1 MESVGWGGAEA
12 GVGGGG
18 GGRGAVGLAGLGA
31 GMVTT
36 RGGLGG
42 PVWSTS
48 PSGSPLSD
56 SRRSR
61 SGTGSPRDLSPPI
74 LAELAEMNL
83 GELAKRPDAG
93 GTVGR
98 RLPVRAN
105 FFPIRL
111 RRGDL
116 LVSQYHVDI
125 EHGGSARKL
134 EREEKRMIFWSVVA
148 AHPGLLGNPYALAYD
163 GSHLLFSTAKLEL
176 NGTRLEAAVSLVR
189 DAREASLCSVSFHSV
204 GPVPM
209 QLDRLGSAALGH
221 KVLTPIQIMDL
232 VFRQA
237 SSCPL
242 IEGSA
247 KFYPWKSSVF
257 RIPSGP
263 GEALDL
269 GGGVEMWTGFYSSV
283 HLSVS
288 RPILNLDVSHSAF
301 YKARCWMVAF
311 MVDVLNEKLAGSHLY
326 QLRNIKADTVLSRAE
341 WRALSEAVKGLRV
354 RVEHQGGAARVYR
367 INCLEGPADELSFNL
382 DSEGGKAMTVASYFG
397 ERYGPLAFPR
407 LPCLHVGHPQR
418 HIYFPIE
425 VCTLDFPKKLNK
437 KLSEKQTSAVIRAAA
452 VDAVKRADKICGLAR
467 EAGLARDP
475 FLDSF
480 GLAVGPQMMEMEAR
494 VLPTPLIQLGSGA
507 TVAPSQGVWGTDGQT
522 LLRPALCQ
530 SYALLA
536 LVPQREQAVL
546 QKFCD
551 ALWRKSQQL
560 GMGLPHWPDL
570 VKFGRSREELG
581 QLFQEILAEYGRSGR
596 RCQLV
601 LIVMPAK
608 SQETYMVA
616 KEASDLNFGI
626 MSQCL
631 LMKTVAKPSPATCAN
646 ILLKLNA
653 KLGGINWR
661 AVMPGPPGEGLGM
674 GLGSGEPWLVCGVD
688 VTHPSLLEERDGMPS
703 VAAIV
708 SNLDLLPT
716 AFGANV
722 KVQSRSRE
730 SVVYL
735 LDAVRERLVHF
746 YKATQQKPSRILVF
760 RDGVSEGQ
768 FSEVL
773 REEMQGIR
781 TACLMLSPDYRPP
794 ITYVVVQKRH
804 HARLFPLAAGDECGR
819 GKNVPPGTVLDSAV
833 TSPEGFDFYLCSHA
847 GIQGTS
853 RPSRYQVLWDES
865 GLSSDQL
872 QRMAYALC
880 HNYARCPRAVSIPA
894 PVYYA
899 HLVAARARAHIKRR
913 LGLRDSSVSLRPR
926 PAPSPD
932 HSRSHSHSHTDDALN
947 DAVNVLHPFKTSMY
961 FI

>member
-1 MESVGWGGAEA
+1 MAGGM
-12 GVGGGG
+12 
-18 GGRGAVGLAGLGA
+18 GRRGLAGLGA
-31 GMVTT
+31 GTV
-36 RGGLGG
+36 GGAGSWTAG
-42 PVWSTS
+42 APPGWWTS

-83 GELAKRPDAG
+83 AELAKRPDAG
-93 GTVGR
+93 GTLGR

-105 FFPIRL
+105 FFQIRL
-111 RRGDL
+111 RRRDL

-125 EHGGSARKL
+125 QHPGSKRKL
-134 EREEKRMIFWSVVA
+134 EREEKRAIFWSVVA
-148 AHPGLLGNPYALAYD
+148 AHPSVFGNPYALAYD
-163 GSHLLFSTAKLEL
+163 GSHLVFSTAKLEL
-176 NGTRLEAAVSLVR
+176 EGEQKTLEAPVSLAR
-189 DAREASLCSVSFHSV
+189 DAREGSVCSVSFHYV

-209 QLDRLGSAALGH
+209 ELEGLGSAGLGH

-242 IEGSA
+242 LPSSA

-257 RIPSGP
+257 RIPERA

-301 YKARCWMVAF
+301 YKARCWMPAF
-311 MVDVLNEKLAGSHLY
+311 MVDVLNEKLGGAHVY
-326 QLRNIKADTVLSRAE
+326 QLKNICGETVLSRAE

-354 RVEHQGGAARVYR
+354 RVEHRGGAARVYR
-367 INCLEGPADELSFNL
+367 INCLEGPASELSFTL
-382 DSEGGKAMTVASYFG
+382 DGAEGGGQETMTVAEYFG
-397 ERYGPLAFPR
+397 SRYGPLAFPG

-418 HIYFPIE
+418 HIYFPME

-437 KLSEKQTSAVIRAAA
+437 KLSEKQTSSVIRAAA
-452 VDAVKRADKICGLAR
+452 VDAVKRAEKIMGLVG

-480 GLAVGPQMMEMEAR
+480 GLAVQPGMMEMEAR
-494 VLPTPLIQLGSGA
+494 VLPAPLIQLGGGA
-507 TVAPSQGVWGTDGQT
+507 TVGPREGVWGTDGQT

-570 VKFGRSREELG
+570 VKLARSREELG

-616 KEASDLNFGI
+616 KEASDLTTGI

-804 HARLFPLAAGDECGR
+804 HARLFPAAVGDECGR
-819 GKNVPPGTVLDSAV
+819 GKNVPPGTVLDTAV
-833 TSPEGFDFYLCSHA
+833 TSPHRFDFYLCSHA

-913 LGLRDSSVSLRPR
+913 LGLRDSQSRL
-926 PAPSPD
+926 SPEQE
-932 HSRSHSHSHTDDALN
+932 HSRSLSHSHTDDALN
-947 DAVNVLHPFKTSMY
+947 DAVQLPHHFKNTMY